1 MKLHLLLTPI
11 FILFISSF
19 STISVA
25 QNEAGHF
32 LVEFDKFSPPIQDMI
47 RNFESSKAAPFL
59 APDIYGKE
67 HFLGDYSGKIV
78 VLWFWSSND
87 GLNISQINGMNQIQS
102 RFRDQVHVV
111 SFADENSQIMK
122 DFRANNPLDFVVI
135 GSGKVFGEMA
145 YGADLGSGRVFLID
159 GNGYIQKVIPRA
171 AFEENNEGAFQYI
184 EDMIKSL

>member
-1 MKLHLLLTPI
+1 MKLHTLLTSI
-11 FILFISSF
+11 FILFSISL
-19 STISVA
+19 TTVMMA
-25 QNEAGHF
+25 QNESGHF
-32 LVEFDKFSPPIQDMI
+32 LVEFDKFTPPVQDMV
-47 RNFESSKAAPFL
+47 RNFESSKASPFL

-87 GLNISQINGMNQIQS
+87 GLNISQISGMNTLQS
-102 RFRDQVHVV
+102 RFRDQVQVV
-111 SFADENSQIMK
+111 SFADESSQIMK

-135 GSGKVFGEMA
+135 GNGKVFGEMA

-159 GNGYIQKVIPRA
+159 GNGYIQKVIPRS
-171 AFEENNEGAFQYI
+171 AFEENNDGAFQYI